1 MKQIIP
7 FTSFYEAIQ
16 AFDNGGRFYN
26 FLSHAKD
33 GIVSPAELGKV
44 AGATLDH
51 QAMILYLELS
61 ISHLNDHDRERIV
74 AHLDANL
81 FNMYEKLRP
90 VQMSVAQIAQQG
102 IPGISTTVA
111 GIPKKISSTGEFGGS
126 VLVPVIVDAV
136 TSFAIV
142 PIVNAYDVY
151 ELASEEGDAVLTVAH
166 HKEQEPLP
174 ERKLRLGGMLTSL
187 DQAED
192 QQKSAGIFLEVQ
204 YYLEED

>member
-33 GIVSPAELGKV
+33 GIVSPAELGRV

-51 QAMILYLELS
+51 KAMILYLELS

-102 IPGISTTVA
+102 IPGISTSVT
-111 GIPKKISSTGEFGGS
+111 GTPKKISSTGEFGGS

-151 ELASEEGDAVLTVAH
+151 ELTSEEGDAVLTVAH